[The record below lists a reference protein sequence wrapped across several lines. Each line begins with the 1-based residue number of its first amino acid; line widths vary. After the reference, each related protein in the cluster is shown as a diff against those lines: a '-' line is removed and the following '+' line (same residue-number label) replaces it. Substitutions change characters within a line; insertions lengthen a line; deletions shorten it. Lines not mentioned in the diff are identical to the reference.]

1 MLFRPANNNS
11 SKNKPQ
17 QNSSKAKL
25 SLDTLE
31 KLSGGD
37 DSCPPPCREYMPDGL
52 WRCRC

>member
-11 SKNKPQ
+11 STNKPQ

-31 KLSGGD
+31 NLSGGD
-37 DSCPPPCREYMPDGL
+37 SCIPPCRVYFPGG
-52 WRCRC
+52 WYCVC